1 VRARFVVP
9 FFAIVTTVVM
19 IAVAARLD
27 ADSGHPKTGSGNR
40 EAGLTGIH
48 KIQHVIFIVQENR
61 SFDNYFG
68 TYPGADGIPR
78 KDGRFTVCVSDQLSH
93 SCIRPFHDTHDCDI
107 GGPHSTR
114 AMTVDIHN
122 GKMDGYVGMYRV
134 GSAGLMHGSVVISRP
149 CRARASP
156 NNLRPDVMGFH
167 TRQELP
173 NYWAYAHRYVLQDH
187 MFESSRGSSLS
198 SHLYMV
204 SGWSAVCSH
213 PTNPGS
219 CKSALDGLEKQDE
232 GSTRE
237 IPEYGWTDL
246 TWLLHEAGVSWAY
259 FVAPGT
265 QPDCDDGAITCTPHP
280 QKVGTREIWNP
291 LPDFQTVHQDQQT
304 ANVQTLDNFY
314 ADAAAGTLPAVSW
327 IVPNGKT
334 SEHPTAS
341 IRVGQAYVTK
351 LIDAIMQGPN
361 WDSSAIFLTW
371 DDWGGFY
378 DHLRPPRVDAQGYG
392 IRVPGLVI
400 SPYAR
405 KGYIDHR
412 VLSLDAYLRFVED
425 ALLGGQRID
434 PKTDGRWDPRPDV
447 RESATVLHDLRRDF
461 DFSQAPRPPLILHGP

>member
-1 VRARFVVP
+1 MRPVRARFVVP

-156 NNLRPDVMGFH
+156 NNLRPDVRGFH

-204 SGWSAVCSH
+204 SGVVGRLFPPDESWLVQERAGR
-213 PTNPGS
+213 PG
-219 CKSALDGLEKQDE
+219 K
-232 GSTRE
+232 
-237 IPEYGWTDL
+237 
-246 TWLLHEAGVSWAY
+246 AGR
-259 FVAPGT
+259 G
-265 QPDCDDGAITCTPHP
+265 
-280 QKVGTREIWNP
+280 
-291 LPDFQTVHQDQQT
+291 
-304 ANVQTLDNFY
+304 
-314 ADAAAGTLPAVSW
+314 
-327 IVPNGKT
+327 
-334 SEHPTAS
+334 
-341 IRVGQAYVTK
+341 
-351 LIDAIMQGPN
+351 
-361 WDSSAIFLTW
+361 
-371 DDWGGFY
+371 
-378 DHLRPPRVDAQGYG
+378 
-392 IRVPGLVI
+392 
-400 SPYAR
+400 
-405 KGYIDHR
+405 
-412 VLSLDAYLRFVED
+412 LDAR
-425 ALLGGQRID
+425 
-434 PKTDGRWDPRPDV
+434 DPRIRLDRPHV
-447 RESATVLHDLRRDF
+447 A
-461 DFSQAPRPPLILHGP
+461 APRGGGVVGILRGAGNPA